1 MEEARLD
8 FRTLC
13 LGLWNIGNVGGD
25 ERLLLDELARAKA
38 LFALQ
43 DEMMRAVRTR

>member
-8 FRTLC
+8 FRALC
-13 LGLWNIGNVGGD
+13 SGSWNIGNAGGE
-25 ERLLLDELARAKA
+25 ERLILDELARAKA

-43 DEMMRAVRTR
+43 DEMMLAVRRR